1 MNPLHV
7 SIIEQDPQLAERVV
21 ERLQSAGMTAHH
33 CSQCEDFEHYC
44 ARHPVDVVVLDAA
57 GLGQPG
63 LEIAAR
69 FAKHPEVRVVMVDAH
84 NEAQDRINSIS
95 AGADV
100 CLRKPF
106 DPQELVAIVQRLA
119 SRLPRTIKSGWT
131 LDPARALLTAPST
144 NAIELT
150 AMETVLLTQL
160 AMAPDQAL
168 RSEVLELAIWG
179 LSDYYNNKRLQ
190 VCVSRLR
197 KKLICRHGSEQ
208 LLATCWR
215 STYQFVPRMQFAP
228 VC

>member
-1 MNPLHV
+1 M
-7 SIIEQDPQLAERVV
+7 
-21 ERLQSAGMTAHH
+21 
-33 CSQCEDFEHYC
+33 
-44 ARHPVDVVVLDAA
+44 
-57 GLGQPG
+57 
-63 LEIAAR
+63 
-69 FAKHPEVRVVMVDAH
+69 
-84 NEAQDRINSIS
+84 
-95 AGADV
+95 
-100 CLRKPF
+100 
-106 DPQELVAIVQRLA
+106 
-119 SRLPRTIKSGWT
+119 
-131 LDPARALLTAPST
+131 LTAPST

-168 RSEVLELAIWG
+168 RSEALELAIWG